1 MQPLPDDLR
10 QLIARLDPRAAP
22 QVVFVRRAPQG
33 ITAPCQRLGVFDSSF
48 NPPHNAHVEMMRLAQ
63 QQFHLDEV
71 LLLLAKANVD
81 KKEFGATLEQ
91 RLVMMLGIAEEHPDY
106 SVAAV
111 SHGRFVDKA
120 VALREAYPEGTEIFF
135 LLGYD
140 TLVRLFD
147 PKYYADLTAEL
158 EQLFSMAQCIATNRK
173 EHGIEAIQQLLAR
186 DAARPFAHKIHLL
199 PLDDFHASLSSTEV
213 RQRIAAHEP
222 YEHLVPP
229 KVAEFIRQ
237 AKLYPPTY

>member
-1 MQPLPDDLR
+1 MQSFTDDLR
-10 QLIARLDPRAAP
+10 QALARLDPRAAP
-22 QVVFVRRAPQG
+22 QVVLVRRAPWG
-33 ITAPCQRLGVFDSSF
+33 ITAPHQRLGVFSASF

-63 QQFHLDEV
+63 QKFNLDEM

-81 KKEFGATLEQ
+81 KEEFGATLEQ
-91 RLVMMLGIAEEHPDY
+91 RLTMMLGIAAEHPDY

-120 VALREAYPEGTEIFF
+120 IALREVYPDGTAIYF

-147 PKYYADLTAEL
+147 PKYYADMPTELTR
-158 EQLFSMAQCIATNRK
+158 LFSMAQFIAANRQ
-173 EHGIEAIQQLLAR
+173 EHGIEEIRQLLMRAEV
-186 DAARPFAHKIHLL
+186 RPFAHQIHPLA
-199 PLDDFHASLSSTEV
+199 LDDVHAHLSSTEV
-213 RQRIAAHEP
+213 RRRVAAHEP

-229 KVAEFIRQ
+229 TVAAFIRQ
-237 AKLYPPTY
+237 AKLYLFPA